1 MGKLKSKITVTNIII
16 TILMICLGS
25 YRCFA
30 YPIEALFSGRCSL
43 EYVENYFPNELL
55 SNIVSNILNLN
66 LVVCGLIIFALF
78 SKKASKILLLIA
90 NCLLWIKSSLYLF
103 SERLGVGLS
112 GGKTDFFDFM
122 HIRLNGYFYLSL
134 FIIILSLCILEKRK
148 KNTPYYLRFSLII
161 PFVLL
166 VVVLILRMLNYE
178 EPVTYM
184 IDDRVL
190 EYFSNS
196 QANVR
201 AALIEFTNKVNKIV
215 EVVKFVAFTLIIVKI
230 VDFFPKKAIVKNES
244 NNETSV

>member
-1 MGKLKSKITVTNIII
+1 MGKLKSKITATNIII

-25 YRCFA
+25 YRCFT
-30 YPIEALFSGRCSL
+30 YPIEALLSGRCSF
-43 EYVENYFPNELL
+43 EYVENYFFDGFL
-55 SNIVSNILNLN
+55 SSIVSNILNLN
-66 LVVCGLIIFALF
+66 FIVCGLIILALF
-78 SKKASKILLLIA
+78 SKKATKISLLIA
-90 NCLLWIKSSLYLF
+90 NCLLWIKSSFYLF

-134 FIIILSLCILEKRK
+134 FIIILSICILEKRK
-148 KNTPYYLRFSLII
+148 KNIPYYLRFSVVI

-166 VVVLILRMLNYE
+166 VAVLILRMLNYE
-178 EPVTYM
+178 EPVTNM

-190 EYFSNS
+190 AYFSNS

-201 AALIEFTNKVNKIV
+201 AALIEFTNTVNKIV

-230 VDFFPKKAIVKNES
+230 VDFFPKKAIVQNEG
-244 NNETSV
+244 NNEISL

>member
-1 MGKLKSKITVTNIII
+1 MGKLKSKITATNIII

-25 YRCFA
+25 YRCFT
-30 YPIEALFSGRCSL
+30 YPIEALLSGRCSF
-43 EYVENYFPNELL
+43 EYVENYFFDGFL
-55 SNIVSNILNLN
+55 SSIVSNILNLN
-66 LVVCGLIIFALF
+66 FIVCGLIILALF
-78 SKKASKILLLIA
+78 SKKATKISLLIA
-90 NCLLWIKSSLYLF
+90 NCLLWIKSSFYLF

-134 FIIILSLCILEKRK
+134 FIIILSICILEKRK
-148 KNTPYYLRFSLII
+148 KNIPYYLRFSVVI

-166 VVVLILRMLNYE
+166 VAVLILRMLNYE
-178 EPVTYM
+178 EPVTNM

-190 EYFSNS
+190 AYFSNS

-201 AALIEFTNKVNKIV
+201 AALIEFTNTVNKIV

-230 VDFFPKKAIVKNES
+230 VDFQNEV
-244 NNETSV
+244 NNEISL